1 MYGCTGNAP
10 TFGVIER
17 PPLFLA
23 CFQVCCYGQEIRVK
37 RSREEEEGNNEG
49 WKCLHS
55 SDMYFTDIFFL
66 FSLDVLPAKDPE
78 ALHAL

>member
-1 MYGCTGNAP
+1 MPPHLMYQKGPHFFWHVFKYVVTDKTSG
-10 TFGVIER
+10 FKSR
-17 PPLFLA
+17 
-23 CFQVCCYGQEIRVK
+23 
-37 RSREEEEGNNEG
+37 REEEEGE

-55 SDMYFTDIFFL
+55 NDMYFTDIFFL